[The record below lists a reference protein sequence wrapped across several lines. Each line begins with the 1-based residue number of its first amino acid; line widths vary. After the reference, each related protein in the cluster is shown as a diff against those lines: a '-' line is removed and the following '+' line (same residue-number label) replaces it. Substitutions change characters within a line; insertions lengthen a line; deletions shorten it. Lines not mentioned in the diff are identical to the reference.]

1 MAENEKACGKYWE
14 LLKFQLRKLLMET
27 GAKLKKKEKKKE
39 ENNLIAELISLSSML
54 PENMSEIQRAH
65 LQTLQLKL
73 VQLHISKAK
82 GAFIRSKAKWLEQR
96 VSLFFQIR
104 ETKAK

>member
-1 MAENEKACGKYWE
+1 M
-14 LLKFQLRKLLMET
+14 
-27 GAKLKKKEKKKE
+27 GASKISIKKTFNGNGCKVKKKKEKKKE

-54 PENMSEIQRAH
+54 PENMSEIQRAR